1 MTKSKDRYGYGVSPA
16 DAEVSYGS
24 SLFSNSG
31 LTVKLST
38 LYLPGSLF
46 SPQ

>member
-1 MTKSKDRYGYGVSPA
+1 MDVAFGRR
-16 DAEVSYGS
+16 
-24 SLFSNSG
+24 LFSNSG
-31 LTVKLST
+31 LTVKLSM

>member
-1 MTKSKDRYGYGVSPA
+1 MLTLNGRN
-16 DAEVSYGS
+16 GS
-24 SLFSNSG
+24 RLFSNSG
-31 LTVKLST
+31 LDVKLST